1 MLHIDCICV
10 GKLKEDYLKNAILEY
25 SKRLSKYCIFNIVEL
40 QDEKVPSNLSEAEK
54 LKIIEKESNN
64 ILANIKENSYVIAL
78 DLNGKQ
84 YTSEEFS
91 EKIHRD
97 VGNLPVLNSF
107 DFICLYGD
115 KVKFTLEEIQD
126 NIQLKEKVYYF
137 DTLKSLQEF
146 LEKTIQKEDVILLKA
161 SNGMHL
167 KEIVE
172 NLKRYS
178 F

>member
-10 GKLKEDYLKNAILEY
+10 GKLKENYLKNAILEY

-91 EKIHRD
+91 EKNRANHTI
-97 VGNLPVLNSF
+97 F
-107 DFICLYGD
+107 
-115 KVKFTLEEIQD
+115 FT
-126 NIQLKEKVYYF
+126 YYF
-137 DTLKSLQEF
+137 FNWWNTRNVKAIIIKS
-146 LEKTIQKEDVILLKA
+146 
-161 SNGMHL
+161 
-167 KEIVE
+167 
-172 NLKRYS
+172 
-178 F
+178 

>member
-1 MLHIDCICV
+1 M
-10 GKLKEDYLKNAILEY
+10 
-25 SKRLSKYCIFNIVEL
+25 
-40 QDEKVPSNLSEAEK
+40 
-54 LKIIEKESNN
+54 
-64 ILANIKENSYVIAL
+64 
-78 DLNGKQ
+78 
-84 YTSEEFS
+84 
-91 EKIHRD
+91 
-97 VGNLPVLNSF
+97 
-107 DFICLYGD
+107 
-115 KVKFTLEEIQD
+115 KFTLEEIQD

>member
-1 MLHIDCICV
+1 MKIETLKNGATLIDDTYNSNLEALK
-10 GKLKEDYLKNAILEY
+10 GALNTLKEYPGKRKIAVIGDMLE
-25 SKRLSKYCIFNIVEL
+25 L
-40 QDEKVPSNLSEAEK
+40 
-54 LKIIEKESNN
+54 
-64 ILANIKENSYVIAL
+64 
-78 DLNGKQ
+78 
-84 YTSEEFS
+84 EEFS